1 MNNCGVLLPYT
12 LADPIRTERLALRL
26 HVASDVDEV
35 HVYQS
40 DSEVTRYQ
48 RYEPRSAQVITEKL
62 AEWGAATVLE
72 NNDDYLQLAIDLEN
86 PVIGP
91 LYVVLKRVED
101 GAAKIGWAPH
111 RDYQGKGYAF
121 EATSAVPDLVFA
133 TLGLHRVVAELDP
146 RNDTSVALCLRLG
159 MRHEAH
165 FLEDMMVKGDW
176 ADTGV
181 LAREWLGG

>member
-12 LADPIRTERLALRL
+12 LADPIRTGRLALRL

-35 HVYQS
+35 HAYQS

-48 RYEPRSAQVITEKL
+48 RYEPRSAQVLTEKL

-72 NNDDYLQLAIDLEN
+72 NNDDYLQLAIDPEN

-91 LYVVLKRVED
+91 LYCVLKRVED
-101 GAAKIGWAPH
+101 GAAEIGWAPH

-121 EATSAVPDLVFA
+121 EAASAVLDLAFA
-133 TLGLHRVVAELDP
+133 TPLGCIVLLASWTRGTTHPSRCACGSACATKH
-146 RNDTSVALCLRLG
+146 TSS
-159 MRHEAH
+159 
-165 FLEDMMVKGDW
+165 K
-176 ADTGV
+176 T
-181 LAREWLGG
+181 